1 MRCRGVAIT
10 TGKLPSDSVI
20 HRRLTLAFVAI
31 HLLGSMH
38 FDGHFLAACDLLH
51 SCHTAKLSLTGS
63 IALVRIAA
71 NRRSSH
77 PARSG
82 IERCEF
88 VPSAS
93 LRNRVTSYSTA
104 LLVSGLALFVSW
116 LLRLAVGDSL
126 FYIVFVTAV
135 AFAALFYGIGP
146 ATLAFVVTALG
157 ARYWFIQPYHSFA
170 VFSGSQLSGFFA
182 FLLISSIL
190 IVFGEVNRRTA
201 ERLRRTNQEL
211 EGRIKEHALQLDT
224 AHQHVRDLT
233 GQVLHLQDEER
244 RRIARELH
252 DSVGQSL
259 VALGMNLSA
268 VQNGVKSA
276 IARLTEIVST
286 MADSSAMV
294 KEMTSEIR
302 TISYLLHPPM
312 LDEAGLIPALRW
324 YLQGFSERSKITVDL
339 EVSEDFERLSGDL
352 ETTIFRVVQECLTN
366 IHRHSQSRVAM
377 IRIRRLNA
385 HVEVE
390 VRDQGKGISQEKL
403 SEMLSSGTAG
413 VGIGGMRER
422 ARQLGGSLEVKS
434 AGEGKGTAVLARLP
448 VMNNSS
454 TLVAAAL
461 A

>member
-1 MRCRGVAIT
+1 
-10 TGKLPSDSVI
+10 
-20 HRRLTLAFVAI
+20 
-31 HLLGSMH
+31 
-38 FDGHFLAACDLLH
+38 
-51 SCHTAKLSLTGS
+51 
-63 IALVRIAA
+63 
-71 NRRSSH
+71 
-77 PARSG
+77 
-82 IERCEF
+82 
-88 VPSAS
+88 
-93 LRNRVTSYSTA
+93 
-104 LLVSGLALFVSW
+104 
-116 LLRLAVGDSL
+116 
-126 FYIVFVTAV
+126 
-135 AFAALFYGIGP
+135 
-146 ATLAFVVTALG
+146 
-157 ARYWFIQPYHSFA
+157 
-170 VFSGSQLSGFFA
+170 
-182 FLLISSIL
+182 
-190 IVFGEVNRRTA
+190 
-201 ERLRRTNQEL
+201 
-211 EGRIKEHALQLDT
+211 
-224 AHQHVRDLT
+224 
-233 GQVLHLQDEER
+233 
-244 RRIARELH
+244 
-252 DSVGQSL
+252 
-259 VALGMNLSA
+259 MNLSA

-286 MADSSAMV
+286 MADSSVMV